1 MDSNR
6 KADVQNKVELQKG
19 VYRQLLAYT
28 ENYTLT
34 KMWGRKGTESKTHDH
49 PHEQV
54 IYILSGEGQFQ
65 NGDEFVFVKSGDTV
79 MIASNVPHAFAQIM
93 EDLTWLEYFTPERKD
108 ITGS

>member
-1 MDSNR
+1 MDTNR
-6 KADVQNKVELQKG
+6 NADVQNKVELQKG

-34 KMWGRKGTESKTHDH
+34 KMWGCKGTISKTHEH

-54 IYILSGEGQFQ
+54 IYILSGKGNFQ
-65 NGDEFVFVKSGDTV
+65 NGDELIPVNPGDTV
-79 MIASNVPHAFAQIM
+79 MIASNVPHAFAEIL
-93 EDLTWLEYFTPERKD
+93 EDLIWLEYFTPERKD